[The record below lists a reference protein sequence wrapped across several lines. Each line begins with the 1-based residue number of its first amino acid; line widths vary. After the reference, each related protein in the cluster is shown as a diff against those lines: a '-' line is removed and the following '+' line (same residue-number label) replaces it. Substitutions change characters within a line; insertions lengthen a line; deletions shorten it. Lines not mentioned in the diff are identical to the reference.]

1 MKGRWASPRVDGRGT
16 PSFFRHLHSGN
27 SAIPCCH
34 TFVTLLGAHLRSG
47 ASTMS
52 RTFRTLALSAALL
65 TATTGSAFACM
76 PGGTNPP
83 PVAGSFMTT
92 SLSVVL
98 SFLGF

>member
-1 MKGRWASPRVDGRGT
+1 MTGRRDSQRVNSEGT
-16 PSFFRHLHSGN
+16 PSVPRHLHSGN

-65 TATTGSAFACM
+65 GATTGSAFAGM

-83 PVAGSFMTT
+83 PVVGHMPT
-92 SLSVVL
+92 SLSVIL